1 MAHGAGCRHRFTSWR
16 IETCALP
23 FFPAAAP
30 GAFSIL
36 LPATGLSSQGSAALS
51 NVSSRST
58 HTNIPSAMVMPRT
71 SMRVTYLQ
79 SILIAGSA
87 FKCHASAIM
96 QLKFVAEALFAP

>member
-1 MAHGAGCRHRFTSWR
+1 MSAQIHQLEDRNVCAALFSSCGTRST
-16 IETCALP
+16 TCT
-23 FFPAAAP
+23 
-30 GAFSIL
+30 FSIL

-58 HTNIPSAMVMPRT
+58 HTNIPSAMAMPRT

>member
-1 MAHGAGCRHRFTSWR
+1 
-16 IETCALP
+16 
-23 FFPAAAP
+23 
-30 GAFSIL
+30 
-36 LPATGLSSQGSAALS
+36 
-51 NVSSRST
+51 
-58 HTNIPSAMVMPRT
+58 MVMPRT